1 MIWPNSI
8 AAYEATR
15 NCRHLMAIDKSL
27 DGILSGI
34 YDPVEGG
41 FFRYAESREW
51 RQPHYEKLLDV
62 NASLALVL
70 GEAP

>member
-1 MIWPNSI
+1 
-8 AAYEATR
+8 
-15 NCRHLMAIDKSL
+15 MAIDKSL